1 MSETP
6 NEIGFDVV
14 DNAGRFSA
22 KFSEN
27 SSDYLDNESL
37 KIDPMETP
45 SELNIPKLE
54 RVLNN
59 STVDTADVSILMSQR
74 SKNDQS
80 LSRRLN
86 SSAEMYRSFRDKL
99 RNSFNKSKKYLK
111 IEKRKIGDFFDDKN
125 SSEHNTKVND
135 SQFKNFDIEEYKTH
149 FNDRNAEKVYQ
160 TLSSKIYES
169 TMELTDKYLSSLL
182 SQVGEQRDIKKQL
195 INAVHICRN
204 TREFENSSELIEAER
219 LLLLSN
225 FKEAAAM
232 KQLVR
237 IDHLNYGKVTNP
249 IQNRGMIVLNEFEFL
264 LKDVAVHDVLFNYFY
279 ICVCSYKE
287 QVFVT
292 YAKEKTENRVVFRKC
307 EIKFVDMEPGYEVRV
322 EVFVLRLRKN
332 VRNYSH
338 ESKFHLNKVR
348 F

>member
-1 MSETP
+1 MDD
-6 NEIGFDVV
+6 IGYDVV

-22 KFSEN
+22 KLSEN
-27 SSDYLDNESL
+27 SCDYLDNESL
-37 KIDPMETP
+37 KIDPMDTP
-45 SELNIPKLE
+45 DDIKIPKLE
-54 RVLNN
+54 TILNN
-59 STVDTADVSILMSQR
+59 STVDTADVSILMSPR
-74 SKNDQS
+74 SKHEIS
-80 LSRRLN
+80 ISKRLN

-111 IEKRKIGDFFDDKN
+111 IEKRKIGDLFEDKN
-125 SSEHNTKVND
+125 SSEQNTKA
-135 SQFKNFDIEEYKTH
+135 NFDVEEYKTH

-169 TMELTDKYLSSLL
+169 TLEITDKYLSSLL
-182 SQVGEQRDIKKQL
+182 NQIGEQRDIKKQL
-195 INAVHICRN
+195 INAVQICRN

-225 FKEAAAM
+225 IKEAAAM
-232 KQLVR
+232 KQLVQ
-237 IDHLNYGKVTNP
+237 IDHLDQGKVTNP
-249 IQNRGMIVLNEFEFL
+249 IQNRGMIILNEFEFL

-292 YAKEKTENRVVFRKC
+292 YAKEKTENRVIFKKC
-307 EIKFVDMEPGYEVRV
+307 EIKFIDMEPGYEVRV

-332 VRNYSH
+332 IRNYSH
-338 ESKFHLNKVR
+338 ESKYHLNKVSV
-348 F
+348 FF